1 MPIID
6 DRGRLLGR
14 FNLLDLSVTL
24 AIVVLVPMGYVAFRV
39 FRTPSPVITAV
50 TPSALAV
57 DAPRRIRLTGE
68 HFRPYLGAFVSKTDE
83 PYSVVN
89 RLPNT
94 QQATFLIE
102 TPTLVELALPPVG
115 PGTYDIHLYDEAQ
128 EVATRTA
135 AFTIAQPQAAVISAL
150 VWFAVPAEMVADIKT
165 GDRDRWEQNGVM
177 MLTPSQSAVMGAV
190 RATGEHTSIA
200 LPTPLS
206 MPASAMGTVL
216 RATVSIPAT
225 QLALGGWEYKTQRVR
240 AGETLIFETTT
251 YRITGVILRA
261 APETAAAPATE
272 RPSS

>member
-1 MPIID
+1 MTLID

-14 FNLLDLSVTL
+14 FNLLDVTVVL
-24 AIVVLVPMGYVAFRV
+24 AVLVLVPMGYAAFRV

-50 TPSALAV
+50 TPSALAI
-57 DAPRRIRLTGE
+57 DSPRRIRLTGE
-68 HFRPYLGAFVSKTDE
+68 HFRPYLGAFVAKTDE

-128 EVATRTA
+128 EVAKRTA
-135 AFTIAQPQAAVISAL
+135 AFTIAQPRAAVISAL
-150 VWFAVPAEMVADIKT
+150 VWFAVPAEMVPAIKA

-177 MLTPSQSAVMGAV
+177 MLTPSQSAVMGAL
-190 RATGEHTSIA
+190 RATGEQVPIA
-200 LPTPLS
+200 APAPAS
-206 MPASAMGTVL
+206 MPTTATGIVL

-225 QLALGGWEYKTQRVR
+225 QLALGGWEYKSQRVR

-251 YRITGVILRA
+251 YRISGVILRA
-261 APETAAAPATE
+261 ESETTGEPAPG
-272 RPSS
+272 RP